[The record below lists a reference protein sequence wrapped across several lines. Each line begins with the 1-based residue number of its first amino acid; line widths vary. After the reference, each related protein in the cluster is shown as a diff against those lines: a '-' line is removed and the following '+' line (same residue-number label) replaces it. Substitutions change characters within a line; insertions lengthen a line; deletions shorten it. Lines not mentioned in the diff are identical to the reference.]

1 MCGKFTQMM
10 TWGSYVNLAELA
22 SSPHGFGEDRAEI
35 VSPMRDAFV
44 VRLNGVGQ
52 REVRRMRWGLVPSFA
67 RDPGIGSR
75 FIHARAESIDTTNAY
90 KEAFRHRRGLVIAS
104 EFYEARHVT
113 PTKREPHRMRMED
126 GSAVALAGIWETWKQ
141 PHDAPLKTFAIVTV
155 AANAA
160 IAPVHDR
167 MPAVLAES
175 DWPKWLGET
184 PATYEELKAMLRPC
198 EDAITVTPVSPT
210 KAPPPPRPSTQ
221 FDLF

>member
-10 TWGSYVNLAELA
+10 SWGSYVSLAELA
-22 SSPHGFGEDRAEI
+22 SSPSGFGEDRAEI
-35 VSPMRDAFV
+35 VSPMREAFV
-44 VRLNGVGQ
+44 VRLDGNGQ
-52 REVRRMRWGLVPSFA
+52 REAHRMRWGLVPSFA

-75 FIHARAESIDTTNAY
+75 FIHARAETIDTTNAY

-104 EFYEARHVT
+104 EFYESRHVT
-113 PTKREPHRMRMED
+113 ATKREPHRIRMEN
-126 GSAVALAGIWETWKQ
+126 GSAVALACIWEHWKQ
-141 PHDAPLKTFAIVTV
+141 PHDAPLETFAIVTV

-167 MPAVLAES
+167 MPAVLAEV

-184 PATYEELKAMLRPC
+184 PATFEELKGMLRPC
-198 EDAITVTPVSPT
+198 EEPVTVTPVAAT
-210 KAPPPPRPSTQ
+210 RTPPPPRPPAQ